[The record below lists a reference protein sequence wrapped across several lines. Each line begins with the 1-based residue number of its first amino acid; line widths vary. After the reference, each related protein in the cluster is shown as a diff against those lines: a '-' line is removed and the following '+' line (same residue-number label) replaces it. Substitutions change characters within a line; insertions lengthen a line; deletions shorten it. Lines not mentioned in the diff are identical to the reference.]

1 MGSGTSEQ
9 SACIGLWA
17 HTLSDE
23 ARRAVVERE
32 GLLATLRLGE
42 HELRGALTLGEHLRR
57 TNTVSVS

>member
-1 MGSGTSEQ
+1 MGSSTSEQ

-32 GLLATLRLGE
+32 GLLATLGLRE
-42 HELRGALTLGEHLRR
+42 HELGGVLAAREHRR
-57 TNTVSVS
+57 L